1 MGMQVLKSPRG
12 TEGWDGMEPGMRGG
26 GKGEWNNLPP
36 LTVHQLPSIPRG
48 RRGPVEG
55 HGDRRED
62 GDHQKEE
69 HTTGS
74 SDWWIMI
81 RGIFN

>member
-48 RRGPVEG
+48 RRGRWRDMGTDERTETTKKKST
-55 HGDRRED
+55 RRALLI
-62 GDHQKEE
+62 G
-69 HTTGS
+69 G
-74 SDWWIMI
+74 
-81 RGIFN
+81 